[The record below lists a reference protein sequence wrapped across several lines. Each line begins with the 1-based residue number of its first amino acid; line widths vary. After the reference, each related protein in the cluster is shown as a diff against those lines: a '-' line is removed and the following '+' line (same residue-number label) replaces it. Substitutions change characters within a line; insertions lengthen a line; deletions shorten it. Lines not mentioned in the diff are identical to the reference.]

1 MALDWSLIRF
11 DDAEDLE
18 NIRERMRV
26 RQRLIFYGAREFND
40 DAPRDDGGKWTN
52 AGSGTPSKA
61 DQATSKKI
69 GAAKDTKH
77 SGNADAKPDL
87 SDEEKEDDPIDL
99 IVDAEIKEE

>member
-1 MALDWSLIRF
+1 MALDWGLIRF

-18 NIRERMRV
+18 DIRERMRV
-26 RQRLIFYGAREFND
+26 RQRLIFYGARGFND
-40 DAPRDDGGKWTN
+40 DAPRDDGGKWTE

-77 SGNADAKPDL
+77 SGKPDL